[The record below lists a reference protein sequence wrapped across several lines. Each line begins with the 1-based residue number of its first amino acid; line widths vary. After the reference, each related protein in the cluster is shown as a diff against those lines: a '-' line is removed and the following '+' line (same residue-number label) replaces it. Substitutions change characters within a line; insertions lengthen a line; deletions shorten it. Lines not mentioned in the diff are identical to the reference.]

1 MKKFKNPF
9 IVAVLAGS
17 LLSQFLV
24 TYSQPTVTTVIT
36 ASDIRSESQLRTEA
50 SLYDAAIA
58 DIQKGISIKL
68 ETADDLKAA
77 DALLKKAI
85 PNLRF
90 NRSKLVVLG
99 MGDSTFASA
108 VKERTRDSK
117 TTEEFARV
125 LANDPNEIL
134 KLNGATT
141 LQSRLTRSLE
151 SDVALLQNVAAR
163 LKKAADAV
171 RAKTNANHPI
181 LISALSRDNKERA
194 LVLPVTTLHS
204 APPGPLLDI
213 ITIQLV
219 TIALVIQPAIFLV
232 LVGTGL
238 GSTIVIVGAA
248 ILVAKIIGNIGS
260 DKGRDKVAECEDKA
274 TQKMN
279 DCLATA
285 NVITLAFVDA
295 YCTAQ
300 YLLDA
305 GACLVA

>member
-1 MKKFKNPF
+1 MNAFKRF
-9 IVAVLAGS
+9 VVATTLIVCLGTQS
-17 LLSQFLV
+17 LLC
-24 TYSQPTVTTVIT
+24 YSHPILTTAVAA
-36 ASDIRSESQLRTEA
+36 ASEIRSESQLRTEA

-77 DALLKKAI
+77 NALLKKAI

-99 MGDSTFASA
+99 MSDSTFSSA

-151 SDVALLQNVAAR
+151 SDVTLLQNVAAR

-171 RAKTNANHPI
+171 KAKTNANHPI
-181 LISALSRDNKERA
+181 LISALSRD
-194 LVLPVTTLHS
+194 
-204 APPGPLLDI
+204 
-213 ITIQLV
+213 
-219 TIALVIQPAIFLV
+219 
-232 LVGTGL
+232 
-238 GSTIVIVGAA
+238 
-248 ILVAKIIGNIGS
+248 
-260 DKGRDKVAECEDKA
+260 
-274 TQKMN
+274 
-279 DCLATA
+279 
-285 NVITLAFVDA
+285 
-295 YCTAQ
+295 
-300 YLLDA
+300 
-305 GACLVA
+305 